1 MQVTITGLPELNA
14 ALQKLG
20 PAVLAA
26 ADRGLKS
33 AGMHII
39 ADAQDTL
46 KRENINTTGLL
57 SQSGRVERTNED
69 GGGYDVGFMNGEKSY
84 ASAVEYGRQPGRIP
98 PPDVMEAY
106 ARKKYHVQDRKTAR
120 AIGWGLAVNIGKHGT
135 HPHPFFGPAVQRN
148 QGRVVSTLQSAM
160 AQVINRTGNV

>member
-14 ALQKLG
+14 ALTKLG
-20 PAVLAA
+20 PAVMAA
-26 ADRGLKS
+26 ADRGLKT

-57 SQSGRVERTNED
+57 SQSGKVERAKDED
-69 GGGYDVGFMNGEKSY
+69 AYDVGFMNGEKSY
-84 ASAVEYGRQPGRIP
+84 ASAVEYGRRPGRIP

-106 ARKKYHVQDRKTAR
+106 AYKKFHVQDRKTAR
-120 AIGWGLAVNIGKHGT
+120 AIGWGLAINIGRHGT
-135 HPHPFFGPAVQRN
+135 HPHPFFGPAVQKN
-148 QGRVVSTLQSAM
+148 QGRIVSTLQTAI